1 MTLGIKKPRIF
12 DTLAGENIQGLG
24 SANAEQHADRIT
36 RFGNLKH
43 RARKQENYLWSLAA
57 FQSNYENDKKSEES
71 ELATK
76 SAMRLQSCGNY
87 LLFKNYFT
95 TGDVRLSKFQSC
107 GQHLLCPFCA
117 GIRASRA
124 MNRYSER
131 IFQLMSE
138 NRKLKPVLITL
149 TVKNG
154 IDLKERAEHMIS
166 SFRTMLDR
174 CRDFRKKGRGFN
186 QFCKVQGGFYS
197 YENTRNPATEEWHP
211 HIHIFGL
218 IEDWINIEEFSEEWH
233 TLTSDSYI
241 VDVRRIKAKKGQSR
255 DAAVRD
261 GISEVCK
268 YALKFGDLSVENTWE
283 AFKVLKGKRLTG
295 SFGLLWGVKIP
306 DKMTDEDVENDLP
319 YLEMLYKFVFG
330 KKSYYD
336 LVAVKQVEPQAKIE
350 RGGGGAERPTD
361 RPSEIERGA
370 ITDGRGAGAGCASS
384 HSEPAPQYVR
394 KKAHWQVSPRTR
406 ARMRL
411 RIRQWDGF
419 LYNIDL
425 SIYVENRLFQFA
437 YN

>member
-1 MTLGIKKPRIF
+1 MKNGIKKPRIS
-12 DTLAGENIQGLG
+12 DALAGEEIQGLG

-43 RARKQENYLWSLAA
+43 RARKQENFLWSLAA
-57 FQSNYENDKKSEES
+57 FQSNYENDKRNEES

-76 SAMRLQSCGNY
+76 SAMRLHSCGNF

-95 TGDVRLSKFQSC
+95 TGDIRLSKFQSC

-131 IFQLMSE
+131 VFQLMSE

-154 IDLKERAEHMIS
+154 SDLKERSEHMIN
-166 SFRTMLDR
+166 SFRDLLSR
-174 CRDFRKKGRGFN
+174 CRDFKKKGRGFN
-186 QFCKVQGGFYS
+186 EFCKVQGGFYS
-197 YENTRNPATEEWHP
+197 YENTYNEETKEWHP

-218 IEDWINIEEFSEEWH
+218 IEDWIDQAEFSEYWH
-233 TLTSDSYI
+233 NLTGDSFI
-241 VDVRRIKAKKGQSR
+241 VDIRRIKAKKGESR
-255 DAAVRD
+255 GKAITN

-268 YALKFGDLSVENTWE
+268 YALKFGDLTVENTWE
-283 AFKVLKGKRLTG
+283 AFKILKGKRLTG

-306 DKMTDEDVENDLP
+306 DKMTDDDLEQDLP

-330 KKSYYD
+330 KSSYYD

-350 RGGGGAERPTD
+350 RGATAECGVLRTHIAPSDVPTV
-361 RPSEIERGA
+361 
-370 ITDGRGAGAGCASS
+370 
-384 HSEPAPQYVR
+384 HVR
-394 KKAHWQVSPRTR
+394 KKQHWQVSPRTR